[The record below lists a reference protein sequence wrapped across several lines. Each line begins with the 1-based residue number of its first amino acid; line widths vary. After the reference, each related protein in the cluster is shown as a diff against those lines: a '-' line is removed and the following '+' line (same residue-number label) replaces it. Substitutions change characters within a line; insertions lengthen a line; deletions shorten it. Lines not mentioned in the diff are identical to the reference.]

1 VISITDGQIYLETN
15 LFNAGIRP
23 AVNVGISVSRVG
35 GDAQTKAMKQVAG
48 RLRLDMAAYRELAA
62 FALMASDLDK
72 STQQQL
78 GRGQR
83 MQEILKQP
91 QYSPMELEDQVI
103 VLFAGTN
110 GYADKVPLNSMA
122 QWQED
127 LLRFMESSYPEIGK
141 DITEKKAITD
151 SNRQNMIKAL
161 DAFQHS
167 WQA

>member
-1 VISITDGQIYLETN
+1 
-15 LFNAGIRP
+15 
-23 AVNVGISVSRVG
+23 VNVGISVSRVG

-72 STQQQL
+72 ATQQQL

-91 QYSPMELEDQVI
+91 QYQPMSLSDQVMM
-103 VLFAGTN
+103 LFAGTN
-110 GYADKVPLNSMA
+110 GYADLVPLPKMA
-122 QWQED
+122 QWQVD
-127 LLRFMESSYPEIGK
+127 LIKFMESSHPEIGR
-141 DITEKKAITD
+141 DIAEKKMITD
-151 SNRQNMIKAL
+151 ANRENTLKAL
-161 DAFQHS
+161 DAFIRG